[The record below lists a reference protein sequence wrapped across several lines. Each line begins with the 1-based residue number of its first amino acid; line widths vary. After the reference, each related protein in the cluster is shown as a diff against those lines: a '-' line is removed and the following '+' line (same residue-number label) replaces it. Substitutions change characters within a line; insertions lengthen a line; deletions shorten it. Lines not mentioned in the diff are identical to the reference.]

1 MGPGGD
7 ALYGQR
13 VSTAQIECFCGFLR
27 DLKEACIM
35 KGICGRLLEVDL
47 SSGAT
52 KDHDLSEDKFSK
64 YLGGRG
70 LGARL
75 LFDMLPAKTDPLSP
89 ENLLFFLTG
98 PLTGTKVPGSSKF
111 VVVTKSPLTGAWCD
125 SYSSG
130 KFPGEIKKLGYDGMI
145 IRGKSNSPSYLRIDN
160 QGVQIKEAGWL
171 WGKDSFETDRLIK
184 EAEKEPSAGVSSIG
198 PAGEKLCRFACI
210 NSELYR
216 QAGRGGVGAVMGSK
230 NLKAI
235 VIKGKGHVE
244 QHDRGRLV
252 ELNQSSFQR
261 SRQSRVAQARMKYG
275 TPLTLNITHNGGIL
289 PTKNFQF
296 GTWSQALD
304 RIDSE
309 GVHARTISHK
319 GCISCITPC
328 SLICRVSEGRYQGV
342 SIEGPEY
349 ETLAMFGSNQLID
362 SLDHVLQAN
371 LLCDNLGVDTISA
384 GNVIGFVMECFER
397 GLISQQDTGGLD
409 LRFGD
414 REASLKA
421 IEMMAARK
429 DFGDALAEGVAR
441 LSKHFGNESERFA
454 MHVKGMEFP
463 GYEPRGAFGSALSYA
478 VSPRGACHRRAWPPA
493 KEILGDYDPFTIE
506 GKGRMIKEVYDENC
520 VLHSLLVC
528 DFPSKFIPLSQED
541 YAKYFEAVTGE
552 AISKKDFALIADR
565 IETLIRMFN
574 DREGFTRKDDTL
586 PKRTLSEPLP
596 DGPAKG
602 KYIGEANLERMID
615 EYYEARGWNS
625 EGVPTEETLKK
636 YEL

>member
-1 MGPGGD
+1 
-7 ALYGQR
+7 
-13 VSTAQIECFCGFLR
+13 
-27 DLKEACIM
+27 
-35 KGICGRLLEVDL
+35 LLDVDL
-47 SSGAT
+47 TTGVT
-52 KDHDLSEDKFSK
+52 KDHDLPEDLFRK

-75 LFDMLPAKTDPLSP
+75 LFDMLPANTGPLSP

-111 VVVTKSPLTGAWCD
+111 VVVTKSPLTGGWCD

-130 KFPGEIKKLGYDGMI
+130 KLPGEIKKLGYDGMV
-145 IRGKSNSPSYLRIDN
+145 IRGKSSSPCYLRIN
-160 QGVQIKEAGWL
+160 NHGVRVKEAGWL

-198 PAGEKLCRFACI
+198 PAGETLCRFACI

-235 VIKGKGHVE
+235 VIKGKGQVE
-244 QHDRGRLV
+244 QHDRNKLV
-252 ELNQSSFQR
+252 ELNQMSFQR

-275 TPLTLNITHNGGIL
+275 TPLTLNITHSGGIL

-296 GTWSQALD
+296 GTWNPALGK
-304 RIDSE
+304 IDSE
-309 GVHARTISHK
+309 GVHARTTSRK
-319 GCISCITPC
+319 ACISCITPC
-328 SLICRVSEGRYQGV
+328 SLICRVSERESGGI

-349 ETLAMFGSNQLID
+349 ETLAMFGSNQMID

-371 LLCDNLGVDTISA
+371 LLCDKLGVDTISA
-384 GNVIGFVMECFER
+384 GNVIGFMMECFEKA
-397 GLISQQDTGGLD
+397 LISPRDTGGFE

-414 REASLKA
+414 SASSLKA
-421 IEMMAARK
+421 IEMMARREG
-429 DFGDALAEGVAR
+429 FGDLLAEGVR
-441 LSKHFGNESERFA
+441 KLSEHIGKGSERFA

-506 GKGRMIKEVYDENC
+506 GKALMTKETYDENC
-520 VLHSLLVC
+520 ILHSLLVC

-541 YAKYFEAVTGE
+541 YSNYFEAVTGE
-552 AISKKDFALIADR
+552 AISKADFAVIADR

-574 DREGFTRKDDTL
+574 NREGFARKDDTL
-586 PKRTLSEPLP
+586 PERTLNEPLP

-602 KYIGEANLERMID
+602 KCIGEANLKRMID
-615 EYYEARGWNS
+615 EYYEARGWDS
-625 EGVPTEETLKK
+625 AGIPKGEAK
-636 YEL
+636 

>member
-1 MGPGGD
+1 
-7 ALYGQR
+7 
-13 VSTAQIECFCGFLR
+13 
-27 DLKEACIM
+27 M

-47 SSGAT
+47 TGGVT
-52 KDHDLSEDKFSK
+52 KDHDLSEDVFRR

-130 KFPGEIKKLGYDGMI
+130 KLPGEMKKLGYDGMV
-145 IRGKSNSPSYLRIDN
+145 IRGRSSAPCYLRIDH
-160 QGVQIKEAGWL
+160 QGVRIKEAGWL

-198 PAGEKLCRFACI
+198 QAGEKLCRFACI

-244 QHDRGRLV
+244 QHDRSRLV
-252 ELNQSSFQR
+252 ELNRSSFQR

-275 TPLTLNITHNGGIL
+275 TPLTLNITHSGGIL

-296 GTWSQALD
+296 STWNPALGK
-304 RIDSE
+304 IDSE
-309 GVHARTISHK
+309 GVHAKTISRK
-319 GCISCITPC
+319 ACISCITPC
-328 SLICRVSEGRYQGV
+328 SLICRVSEGEYRGTL
-342 SIEGPEY
+342 IEGPEY
-349 ETLAMFGSNQLID
+349 ETLAMFGSNQVID

-371 LLCDNLGVDTISA
+371 ILCDKLGLDTISA
-384 GNVIGFVMECFER
+384 GNVIGFMMECFER
-397 GLISQQDTGGLD
+397 ELISSRDTGGLEI
-409 LRFGD
+409 RFGD
-414 REASLKA
+414 SSASLKA
-421 IEMMAARK
+421 IEMMARREGY
-429 DFGDALAEGVAR
+429 GDLLAEGVRR
-441 LSKHFGNESERFA
+441 LSEHIGKQSERFA

-506 GKGRMIKEVYDENC
+506 GKALMIKDTYDENC
-520 VLHSLLVC
+520 ILHSLLVC
-528 DFPSKFIPLSQED
+528 DFPAKFIPLSQED
-541 YAKYFEAVTGE
+541 YLRYFEAVTGE
-552 AISKKDFALIADR
+552 VISKTDFAVIADR

-574 DREGFTRKDDTL
+574 NREGFTRNDDTL
-586 PKRTLSEPLP
+586 PERTLKEPLP

-602 KYIGEANLERMID
+602 KCIGEANLKRMIG
-615 EYYEARGWNS
+615 EYYEARGWDS
-625 EGVPTEETLKK
+625 EGIPKGETR
-636 YEL
+636 